1 MPTEA
6 DPFDAIDDACD
17 EAGLRDAV
25 RDAAAVTAAAF
36 RSTPVLELSSRWSEM
51 QCRAV
56 ASAVRLVPATAGLSW
71 AWFVSGSVARGEA
84 APGSDVES
92 MLVVGDDVDDDGKS
106 TMLERAA
113 AVHAVLER
121 CGIGGD
127 ANGVLASR
135 PRFCRRMRSW
145 SDGVTRWTED
155 PRQDRGVVMTGLMA
169 DSSGVFSNIAVPPN
183 ALRAITVAAVG
194 DSTWAG
200 QAMMQDATALRAH
213 IPSRLRVFA
222 GQSDAADVKL
232 AAIDPAVKIARWA
245 ALAAGSEV
253 TSTPR
258 RIDAAVAA
266 GVLEADDGKS
276 LKDCFEWLTRLRWR
290 MRLDALTDGR
300 PVTDVV
306 SLSALA
312 PQDRAALRGVAR
324 EIAGISRKLGYLSSF
339 R

>member
-1 MPTEA
+1 MPTEV
-6 DPFDAIDDACD
+6 DPLGAIDDACD
-17 EAGLRDAV
+17 EVALRGAV
-25 RDAAAVTAAAF
+25 REAADVAAAEF
-36 RSTPVLELSSRWSEM
+36 RHTPVLDVAGRWSEM
-51 QCRAV
+51 QCHAV
-56 ASAVRLVPATAGLSW
+56 AAAVRLVPGGTHLPW
-71 AWFVSGSVARGEA
+71 TWFVSGSVARGEA

-92 MLVVGDDVDDDGKS
+92 MLVVGDDVDEDGKT

-127 ANGVLASR
+127 SNGVLASR

-145 SDGVTRWTED
+145 ADGVTRWTED

-169 DSSGVFSNIAVPPN
+169 DSSAVLSNLDVDPN
-183 ALRAITVAAVG
+183 ALRALTVAAVG
-194 DSTWAG
+194 NSTWAG
-200 QAMMQDATALRAH
+200 QALLQDATALRSH
-213 IPSRLRVFA
+213 IPSRLRAFT

-245 ALAAGSEV
+245 ALAAGSEA

-258 RIDAAVAA
+258 RLDAAVAA
-266 GVLEADDGKS
+266 GVLETDDGES
-276 LKDCFEWLTRLRWR
+276 LKDCFEWLTRFRWR
-290 MRLDALTDGR
+290 LRLGSLTDGQ
-300 PVTDVV
+300 PVSDVV

-312 PQDRAALRGVAR
+312 PHDRAALRSVAR
-324 EIAGISRKLGYLSSF
+324 EIVGISRKLGYLSTF